1 VTDAYELHDDDLAL
15 DEPVLVTM
23 LLGWIDAGAAAASA
37 MTVLENELAA
47 RPVATFDADTFID
60 YRARRPTLLLRE
72 GVNTE
77 LVWPETRLLAGR
89 DNAGHDVLLLSGHEP
104 DSNWKRFTDAASQ
117 LAVGLGARMMVGLG
131 AYPFAT
137 PHSRPSRLSMTAGS
151 VEVASSLPYLRNS
164 VDVPAGIE
172 AALERRFTDVGVPA
186 VGLWAQVPHYVSN
199 VPYPAASVA
208 LLDGLTH
215 VAGIVT
221 EAVATRNDAIAHRA
235 RLDELVAASSDHMTM
250 VRQLEAAYDA
260 EAAEMPSTGEPFG
273 PLPSGDELA
282 AELERFLRDQ
292 GQ

>member
-1 VTDAYELHDDDLAL
+1 MTGAYELHEEPIL
-15 DEPVLVTM
+15 DKPVLVTM
-23 LLGWIDAGAAAASA
+23 LLGWIDAGAAGASA
-37 MTVLENELAA
+37 MSILENELAA

-60 YRARRPTLLLRE
+60 YRARRPTLHLRD

-89 DNAGHDVLLLSGHEP
+89 DANGHDVLLLSGHEP
-104 DSNWKRFTDAASQ
+104 DANWKRFADVASQ
-117 LAVGLGARMMVGLG
+117 LALDLGARMMVGLG

-151 VEVASSLPYLRNS
+151 TEVAESLPYLRNS

-172 AALERRFTDVGVPA
+172 AVLERRLTEAGVPA

-208 LLDGLTH
+208 LLDGLQD
-215 VAGIVT
+215 VAGVVVSAVSVRN
-221 EAVATRNDAIAHRA
+221 EAVAHRA
-235 RLDELVAASSDHMTM
+235 RLDELVAASTDHMTM

-282 AELERFLRDQ
+282 AELERYLRDQ
-292 GQ
+292 GP

>member
-1 VTDAYELHDDDLAL
+1 MTDDYTLHEKDLTL
-15 DEPVLVTM
+15 DAPVLVTM

-47 RPVATFDADTFID
+47 RPVATFDPDTFID

-77 LVWPETRLLAGR
+77 LIWPETRLLAGR
-89 DNAGHDVLLLSGHEP
+89 DSAGHDVLLLSGHEP
-104 DSNWKRFTDAASQ
+104 DANWRRFTDAASE

-151 VEVASSLPYLRNS
+151 AEVASSLPYLRNS

-208 LLDGLTH
+208 LLEGLKD
-215 VAGIVT
+215 VAGILT
-221 EAVATRNDAIAHRA
+221 EGVAVRNDAVSHRA
-235 RLDELVAASSDHMTM
+235 RLDELVAASEDHVTM

-260 EAAEMPSTGEPFG
+260 EAAATPATGEPFG

>member
-1 VTDAYELHDDDLAL
+1 VTDAYELHDQDLSL

-23 LLGWIDAGAAAASA
+23 LLGWIDAGGAAASA
-37 MTVLENELAA
+37 MSVLENELAA

-77 LVWPETRLLAGR
+77 MVWPETRLLAGR
-89 DNAGHDVLLLSGHEP
+89 DTAGHDVLLLSGHEP
-104 DSNWKRFTDAASQ
+104 DSNWRRFTDAASQ

-131 AYPFAT
+131 AYPYAT

-151 VEVASSLPYLRNS
+151 AEVANSLPYLRNS

-172 AALERRFTDVGVPA
+172 AALERRFTEVGVPA

-208 LLDGLTH
+208 LLDGLKD
-215 VAGIVT
+215 VAGIQT
-221 EAVATRNDAIAHRA
+221 EAVAVRNDAVAHRA
-235 RLDELVAASSDHMTM
+235 RLDELVAASNDHMTM

-260 EAAEMPSTGEPFG
+260 EAAERPTTGETLG

>member
-1 VTDAYELHDDDLAL
+1 MTEAYELHEEGLAL
-15 DEPVLVTM
+15 EEPVLVTM

-37 MTVLENELAA
+37 MSVLENELAA

-60 YRARRPTLLLRE
+60 YRARRPTLMLRE
-72 GVNTE
+72 GVNTQ

-89 DNAGHDVLLLSGHEP
+89 DAAGHDVLLLSGHEP

-151 VEVASSLPYLRNS
+151 VEVANSLPYLRNS

-172 AALERRFTDVGVPA
+172 AALERSLTDAGVPA

-208 LLDGLTH
+208 LLDGLMD
-215 VAGIVT
+215 VAGIRT
-221 EAVATRNDAIAHRA
+221 EAVAVRNDAVAHRA
-235 RLDELVAASSDHMTM
+235 RLDELVAASNDHMTM

-260 EAAEMPSTGEPFG
+260 EAAPTGEPLG

-282 AELERFLRDQ
+282 AELERYLREQDQ
-292 GQ
+292 

>member
-1 VTDAYELHDDDLAL
+1 MTEAYELHDQDLSL

-23 LLGWIDAGAAAASA
+23 LLGWIDAGGAAASA
-37 MTVLENELAA
+37 MAVLENELAA

-77 LVWPETRLLAGR
+77 MVWPETRLLAGR
-89 DNAGHDVLLLSGHEP
+89 DTAGHDVLLLSGHEP
-104 DSNWKRFTDAASQ
+104 DSNWRRFTDAASQ

-131 AYPFAT
+131 AYPYAT

-151 VEVASSLPYLRNS
+151 AEVANSLPYLRNS

-172 AALERRFTDVGVPA
+172 AALERRFTEAGVPA

-208 LLDGLTH
+208 LLDGLKD
-215 VAGIVT
+215 VAGIQT
-221 EAVATRNDAIAHRA
+221 EAVAVRNDAVAHRA
-235 RLDELVAASSDHMTM
+235 RLDELVAASNDHMTM

-260 EAAEMPSTGEPFG
+260 EAAERPTTGETLG

-292 GQ
+292 GH